1 VSFVVAVG
9 ALCGLPLLY
18 LGLVVAWEDRSTRGL
33 SYYARSADGRR
44 RYRRIL
50 AVHRSLLAP
59 VLWLLGRRVRFN
71 FRSGSAFHGGLAAP
85 KGSRNPASLEFASRY
100 RPSPDDVFVVTQMR
114 CGTTWMQQI
123 VYEILT
129 RGSNDLDTA
138 GRTLCE
144 ISPRLESFHGVPVA
158 AAPRIGLPPSRRVIK
173 THLSA
178 AVCPYSDRARYIYV
192 TRHPASCF
200 ASCVSFLNL
209 NLRGFAPRLE
219 DIEAWFCSPQAM
231 WWGTWPAHV
240 RGWWER
246 SWRCANVLFVF
257 YEEMKRDLPA
267 EVQRIAGFLGVPPLS
282 PQELERVLLHSSY
295 SWMQSHAEAFE
306 IHPPHLLLSEPTFFV
321 SGRMDRYEDVPDE
334 LRRRIVSW
342 CQTELADSSFPWE
355 RFFPES
361 APFTAPAITDVG
373 QTELAFE
380 GTSSSRTASQ
390 YQG

>member
-1 VSFVVAVG
+1 MSFVVAVG

-18 LGLVVAWEDRSTRGL
+18 LGLVVAWGDRSTRGL
-33 SYYARSADGRR
+33 SYYARSVDGRR

-59 VLWLLGRRVRFN
+59 VLWLLGRRVRFD
-71 FRSGSAFHGGLAAP
+71 FRSGSVFHGGLAAP
-85 KGSRNPASLEFASRY
+85 KGSCSPASLEFASQY
-100 RPSPDDVFVVTQMR
+100 QPSPHDVFVATQMR

-129 RGSNDLDTA
+129 RGSNDLATA

-144 ISPRLESFHGVPVA
+144 LSPWLESFHGVPVA
-158 AAPRIGLPPSRRVIK
+158 AAPPIGPPPSRRLIK
-173 THLSA
+173 THLPA
-178 AVCPYSDRARYIYV
+178 GLCPCSDRAKYIYV
-192 TRHPASCF
+192 IRHPASCF
-200 ASCVSFLNL
+200 ASCVSFLTM

-231 WWGTWPAHV
+231 WWQTWPAHV
-240 RGWWER
+240 RGWWQR
-246 SWRCANVLFVF
+246 SLQCDNVLFVF

-267 EVQRIAGFLGVPPLS
+267 AVLRIAGFLGGPPLS
-282 PQELERVLLHSSY
+282 PQELERVLRHSSY

-306 IHPPHLLLSEPTFFV
+306 IHPPHLLLTEPTFFV
-321 SGRMDRYEDVPDE
+321 SGRMERYEDVPDE

-342 CQTELADSSFPWE
+342 CQTELAGSSFPWE
-355 RFFPES
+355 RFFAES
-361 APFTAPAITDVG
+361 APLPAPEITDVG

-380 GTSSSRTASQ
+380 GPSSPRMA
-390 YQG
+390 